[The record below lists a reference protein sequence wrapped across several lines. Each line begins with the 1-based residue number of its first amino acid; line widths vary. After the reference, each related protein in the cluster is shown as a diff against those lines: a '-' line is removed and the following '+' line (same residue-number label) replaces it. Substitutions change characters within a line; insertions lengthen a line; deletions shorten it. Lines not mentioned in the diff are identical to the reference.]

1 MLEIISTYDWA
12 VLHWIHN
19 TLTCAVLD
27 YLMPKI
33 TELGN
38 GGIIWILVGVVLIA
52 TKQYRRYGIILIVGL
67 VLGVMVGNVFL
78 KNLIARSRPCWIDH
92 SVALLIAKPLDYS
105 FPQGHTLA
113 SVIAATILT
122 LSNKKFGY
130 IAIPLAILIAFS
142 RLYLYVHFPSDV
154 LVAGFIGVT
163 IGLLV
168 FNVEKKFIPEE
179 KEVKLKSNITT

>member
-19 TLTCAVLD
+19 TLTYPVLN

-38 GGIIWILVGVVLIA
+38 GGIIWLLVGFVLIA
-52 TKQYRRYGIILIVGL
+52 TKQYRRYGLILIVGL
-67 VLGVMVGNVFL
+67 VLGVLVGNIFL
-78 KNLIARSRPCWIDH
+78 KNLIERPRPCWIDH
-92 SVALLIAKPLDYS
+92 SVTLLIANPSDYS
-105 FPQGHTLA
+105 FPSGHTMA
-113 SVIAATILT
+113 SAIAATILT

-154 LVAGFIGVT
+154 LGATAIGLT
-163 IGLLV
+163 IGLFI
-168 FNVEKKFIPEE
+168 FNVSKKFIPVE
-179 KEVKLKSNITT
+179 KEVKLEPNITI

>member
-19 TLTCAVLD
+19 TLTCTFLD

-38 GGIIWILVGVVLIA
+38 GGMIWILVGFVLIA
-52 TKQYRRYGIILIVGL
+52 TKRYRRYGIILIIGL
-67 VLGVMVGNVFL
+67 VLGVIVGNVFL

-92 SVALLIAKPLDYS
+92 SVTLLIANPSDYS
-105 FPQGHTLA
+105 FPSGHTLA

-122 LSNKKFGY
+122 LSKKKFGY
-130 IAIPLAILIAFS
+130 IAIPLATLIAFS
-142 RLYLYVHFPSDV
+142 RLYLYVHFPSDI
-154 LVAGFIGVT
+154 LGAAFIGVT

-168 FNVEKKFIPEE
+168 FSVEKKYIPVE
-179 KEVKLKSNITT
+179 KEVKLKSNITI